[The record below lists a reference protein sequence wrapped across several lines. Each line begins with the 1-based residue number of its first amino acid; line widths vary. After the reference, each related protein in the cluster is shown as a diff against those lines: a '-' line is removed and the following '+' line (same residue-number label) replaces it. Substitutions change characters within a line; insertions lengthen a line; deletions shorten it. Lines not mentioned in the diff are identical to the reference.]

1 MTPNLGEREQIVEKY
16 MAKVKPQSGLGPDDV
31 LHDALE
37 HLECDAGVLQTLRR
51 EQRQAQVN
59 AMADEIIA
67 ARESLTDCLSVPFDM
82 ASLALGC
89 LCCRLGVCPNFKS

>member
-16 MAKVKPQSGLGPDDV
+16 MAKVKPESGLHDDV
-31 LHDALE
+31 LRDALE
-37 HLECDAGVLQTLRR
+37 HMECDSGILQTLRR
-51 EQRQAQVN
+51 EQRQAQVS

-67 ARESLTDCLSVPFDM
+67 ERESLTECLSVPFDM